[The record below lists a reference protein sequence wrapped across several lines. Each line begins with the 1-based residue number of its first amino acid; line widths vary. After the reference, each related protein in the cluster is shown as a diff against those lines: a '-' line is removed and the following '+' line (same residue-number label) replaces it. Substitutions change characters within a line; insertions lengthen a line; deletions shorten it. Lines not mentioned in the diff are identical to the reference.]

1 MSRLVGILFFCSLVV
16 LILGFYRGDEM
27 PTVAEL
33 LPELATEPLQTS
45 AAKPPF
51 DVTVGDVAYHI
62 KPLYRYEL
70 YGLVVSKHTA
80 DGWLD
85 YAHKAWGDALN
96 TADLCVVWGKNAF
109 SGLYTEF
116 SFASGQWT
124 CWYQTRSDEAWRQ
137 FSEDQLSNN
146 HMLSHQAQVRATLKR
161 VRVGDQIHIK
171 GHLVEYSHDGGF
183 QRGSSTTR
191 ADRGNGA
198 CETIFA
204 EDLRILKRAPTLWRA
219 LRWLA
224 GAMLLLCGLLW
235 FLLPPTLRQKA

>member
-1 MSRLVGILFFCSLVV
+1 MSRLIGFLFFCSLVV
-16 LILGFYRGDEM
+16 LALGVYRGSEM
-27 PTVAEL
+27 PTTAEL
-33 LPELATEPLQTS
+33 LPALAAEPLQTPTV
-45 AAKPPF
+45 KPPF

-80 DGWLD
+80 EGWLD
-85 YAHKAWGDALN
+85 YVHKEWGDYLN
-96 TADLCVVWGKNAF
+96 TADLCVIWGENAF
-109 SGLYTEF
+109 SGLYTAF

-124 CWYQTRSDEAWRQ
+124 CWYQTNSDEAWQQ
-137 FSEDQLSNN
+137 FSENQISNN
-146 HMLSHQAQVRATLKR
+146 HLLSDQAQVRAMLKQA
-161 VRVGDQIHIK
+161 RVGDQIYIK

-198 CETIFA
+198 CETIFI
-204 EDLRILKRAPTLWRA
+204 EDLRLLKHAPALWRA
-219 LRWLA
+219 LRWCA

-235 FLLPPTLRQKA
+235 FFLPPTLR